1 MIYSINITCM
11 MVLASVYLSVSA
23 SLPSTANIKPVEIWL
38 LFNLTWP
45 FLIIVANIIIQVTE
59 RRFLTI
65 FDVFFLLLEVLEK
78 ESSEDNDED
87 MRRGTRK
94 MTVEPIDEEKMK
106 SEKKENI
113 FINTN
118 ENDYIKQI
126 LIYSVKFFYPFFY
139 VMFLIGYFLYY
150 LLCQ

>member
-1 MIYSINITCM
+1 M
-11 MVLASVYLSVSA
+11 
-23 SLPSTANIKPVEIWL
+23 
-38 LFNLTWP
+38 
-45 FLIIVANIIIQVTE
+45 
-59 RRFLTI
+59 
-65 FDVFFLLLEVLEK
+65 LLEVLEK

-87 MRRGTRK
+87 MRRATRK

-113 FINTN
+113 LISTN
-118 ENDYIKQI
+118 ENNYIKQF

-150 LLCQ
+150 LCQ

>member
-1 MIYSINITCM
+1 M
-11 MVLASVYLSVSA
+11 
-23 SLPSTANIKPVEIWL
+23 
-38 LFNLTWP
+38 
-45 FLIIVANIIIQVTE
+45 
-59 RRFLTI
+59 
-65 FDVFFLLLEVLEK
+65 LLEVLEK
-78 ESSEDNDED
+78 ESSKDNDKD
-87 MRRGTRK
+87 MRRATRK
-94 MTVEPIDEEKMK
+94 MTVEPIDEKKMK

>member
-1 MIYSINITCM
+1 M
-11 MVLASVYLSVSA
+11 
-23 SLPSTANIKPVEIWL
+23 
-38 LFNLTWP
+38 
-45 FLIIVANIIIQVTE
+45 
-59 RRFLTI
+59 
-65 FDVFFLLLEVLEK
+65 LLEALEK

-87 MRRGTRK
+87 MRRATRK

-113 FINTN
+113 FISTN
-118 ENDYIKQI
+118 DNDYIKQI

>member
-1 MIYSINITCM
+1 M
-11 MVLASVYLSVSA
+11 
-23 SLPSTANIKPVEIWL
+23 
-38 LFNLTWP
+38 
-45 FLIIVANIIIQVTE
+45 
-59 RRFLTI
+59 
-65 FDVFFLLLEVLEK
+65 LLEVLEK
-78 ESSEDNDED
+78 ESSKDNDKD
-87 MRRGTRK
+87 MRRATRK
-94 MTVEPIDEEKMK
+94 MTVEPIDEKKMK

-150 LLCQ
+150 LLCP

>member
-1 MIYSINITCM
+1 

-87 MRRGTRK
+87 MRRATRK

-113 FINTN
+113 FIGTN
-118 ENDYIKQI
+118 ENDHIKQF

-150 LLCQ
+150 LLCP

>member
-1 MIYSINITCM
+1 M
-11 MVLASVYLSVSA
+11 
-23 SLPSTANIKPVEIWL
+23 
-38 LFNLTWP
+38 
-45 FLIIVANIIIQVTE
+45 
-59 RRFLTI
+59 
-65 FDVFFLLLEVLEK
+65 LLEVLEK

-87 MRRGTRK
+87 MRRATRK
-94 MTVEPIDEEKMK
+94 MTVEPIDEKKMK

-139 VMFLIGYFLYY
+139 VTFLIGYFFYY
-150 LLCQ
+150 LCQ

>member
-65 FDVFFLLLEVLEK
+65 FDVFFYA
-78 ESSEDNDED
+78 S
-87 MRRGTRK
+87 RGVGK
-94 MTVEPIDEEKMK
+94 G
-106 SEKKENI
+106 
-113 FINTN
+113 
-118 ENDYIKQI
+118 IK
-126 LIYSVKFFYPFFY
+126 
-139 VMFLIGYFLYY
+139 
-150 LLCQ
+150 